1 MRRIVTA
8 REQAEMLAPWR
19 TADAAAQNRAKMM
32 MDDRWRQE
40 TTSPADLT
48 KQHEEYVKNS
58 PRPWVKTD
66 WASRPQKG
74 KDDTIET
81 GPEQLPQDTLP
92 GMEKIRGTETRLQRG
107 LQIDTNHPNFRQ
119 VWQMTFGQGQPVKD
133 PGLFPDADL
142 RYEDRGG
149 RFDHPGLAD
158 AILDG
163 MHASGG
169 AGQHHSTDYDTA
181 TSYGAGYGP
190 AQSSSHREWRDE
202 QNLPVYMD
210 SDWNGRGE
218 DYSRAGSGNYADEHE
233 IMLNR
238 GAPLKLRDLQVPAD
252 ADDYLEW
259 TSVLDGRSRD
269 ITAAACWGF

>member
-19 TADAAAQNRAKMM
+19 TADAAAQNRARMI
-32 MDDRWRQE
+32 MDRRWKEQ
-40 TTSPADLT
+40 TTTPSDLI
-48 KQHEEYVKNS
+48 KQHIKNIKGD
-58 PRPWVKTD
+58 PQAQAE

-81 GPEQLPQDTLP
+81 GPEQLSQDTLP

-107 LQIDTNHPNFRQ
+107 LQIDTSHPDFRR

-169 AGQHHSTDYDTA
+169 VGQHHSTDYDTA
-181 TSYGAGYGP
+181 TSYGEGYGP
-190 AQSSSHREWRDE
+190 AQASSHQEWRSE
-202 QNLPVYMD
+202 QNLPVYLD

-218 DYSRAGSGNYADEHE
+218 DYGRAGSGNYADEHE

-238 GAPLKLRDLQVPAD
+238 GAPLKLRDLQVPVD
-252 ADDYLEW
+252 ADEDMPFEW
-259 TSVLDGRSRD
+259 HSVLDGRSRD
-269 ITAAACWGF
+269 ITAAYWGF